1 MSVSGLYAGAFARIY
16 DACYADK
23 DYAGEATWIIGEC
36 SRVSGSPPRRL
47 LDVACG
53 TGRHAEAFGAAGIA
67 VVGIDRSQDMLAIA
81 TRRLARAR
89 LVRGDM
95 TTLPNLVHAA
105 SVDAAVCLFDSL
117 GYAGS
122 PCGVTA
128 TLSGMASA
136 VRPGGIAVVEV
147 WNADAMA
154 AFEPLRERR
163 LASGEVRVSR
173 TAIDASRRRAVV
185 EWTLHRPG
193 LPDCHE
199 RHENRFFDAD
209 QLRGLMEAARFQDV
223 RVTGG
228 VQHGGSSPAG
238 SFHLVAI
245 GTVPRR
251 GGTSRLRPGSRE
263 APQSAV
269 GATAAVPSDVSKARA

>member
-16 DACYADK
+16 DVCYADK
-23 DYAGEATWIIGEC
+23 DYAGEATWIVGEC
-36 SRVSGSPPRRL
+36 RRVSGSAPRRL

-53 TGRHAEAFGAAGIA
+53 TGRHAEAFGAAGIE
-67 VVGIDRSQDMLAIA
+67 VVGIDRSADMLAIA
-81 TRRLARAR
+81 RRRLPRAAV
-89 LVRGDM
+89 VRGDM
-95 TTLPNLVHAA
+95 TTLPNLVREA

-117 GYAGS
+117 GYADS
-122 PCGVTA
+122 PCGVAA
-128 TLSGMASA
+128 TLSGMACA
-136 VRPGGIAVVEV
+136 VRPGGIAVVEA

-163 LASGEVRVSR
+163 LTSGEVRVSR

-193 LPDCHE
+193 LPDCYE

-209 QLRGLMEAARFQDV
+209 ELCGLMEAAGLQRV
-223 RVTGG
+223 RVTDGFG
-228 VQHGGSSPAG
+228 HTGSSSAP
-238 SFHLVAI
+238 FHLVAI

-251 GGTSRLRPGSRE
+251 GGTLIPPAPEGSGE
-263 APQSAV
+263 A
-269 GATAAVPSDVSKARA
+269 GR